1 MNSALNKMKRE
12 KYVMNVTKEFLQ
24 DIQVFEK
31 EGTFYDAC
39 VILSQWKGEVAEDKE
54 LEDFINELKN
64 YDMDYYEL
72 YTHGKVNV
80 HTLNDIIRRLRPK
93 YVVPVD
99 FSREK
104 SAEREIYSLKVL
116 KEDEQLE
123 I

>member
-99 FSREK
+99 FSQEK
-104 SAEREIYSLKVL
+104 NAEHEIYSLKVL

-123 I
+123 F